1 MKKLFLLII
10 SLGFLVSSC
19 ERDDICAESTP
30 TTPLL
35 VIDFFDAD
43 NPSEPKIPADL
54 LIVEE
59 GSDEE
64 DGLGF
69 TTASISIPLRTNLDQ
84 TRYSFILN
92 NNSDDIDNPENTD
105 IVAFNYVR
113 QEEYISKACG
123 FRVTYQALQ
132 DQFLPL
138 PDNAW
143 IDNIT
148 ILNTTIEDETET
160 HIRIFH

>member
-1 MKKLFLLII
+1 MKKIFFVVLLCC
-10 SLGFLVSSC
+10 LWLSSC
-19 ERDDICAESTP
+19 ERDDICAATTP

-35 VIDFFDAD
+35 VIDFFDAN
-43 NPSEPKIPADL
+43 NPAEQKIPTDL

-59 GSDEE
+59 GSDQ
-64 DGLGF
+64 GLAF
-69 TTASISIPLRTNLDQ
+69 TSATISIPLRTDVDQ
-84 TRYSFILN
+84 TRFNFVLN
-92 NNSDDIDNPENTD
+92 TGSTDTDNPQNVD
-105 IVAFNYVR
+105 LLIFNYVR

-132 DQFLPL
+132 DEFISGD
-138 PDNAW
+138 DNAW

-148 ILNTTIEDETET
+148 IVNSIIEDETEA

>member
-59 GSDEE
+59 GSDQ
-64 DGLGF
+64 GLTF
-69 TTASISIPLRTNLDQ
+69 ASASISLPLRTDVDQ
-84 TRYSFILN
+84 TRFNFVLN
-92 NNSDDIDNPENTD
+92 FASEDDDNPQNVD
-105 IVAFNYVR
+105 AVAFNYVR